1 MKRRSRAF
9 LIALT
14 FYCNRTVK
22 RRNFH
27 LIIEVQMSRPVIVV
41 GDRTSHGGVVLT
53 GSPFSDVNGK
63 GIARIGDKVT
73 CPQKGHG
80 SVTTIVTG
88 DLTDMI
94 DGSPVARHGDKT
106 ACGATLISSQMLTYV
121 DEGSDSGGRASTTL
135 SRSAQSQAA
144 ASSAI
149 ASDMQ
154 IDELEQFFIILDEH
168 GQPASGLMYR
178 VDGDSPKLQQSLLSA
193 TGATKA
199 FPMNQDISAVF
210 WLPMGAGK

>member
-1 MKRRSRAF
+1 
-9 LIALT
+9 
-14 FYCNRTVK
+14 
-22 RRNFH
+22 
-27 LIIEVQMSRPVIVV
+27 MSRPVIVV

-106 ACGATLISSQMLTYV
+106 ACGATLISSQMLTYT
-121 DEGSDSGGRASTTL
+121 DDGNGANTGGGSPSKT
-135 SRSAQSQAA
+135 SAC
-144 ASSAI
+144 
-149 ASDMQ
+149 
-154 IDELEQFFIILDEH
+154 
-168 GQPASGLMYR
+168 
-178 VDGDSPKLQQSLLSA
+178 SL
-193 TGATKA
+193 
-199 FPMNQDISAVF
+199 PRQISAVSALNSDNADDLELYYEIVDAQTEAPIDGMTYKLLSGDHVLVSDKAF
-210 WLPMGAGK
+210 SDGKTLTFPAKDHLNLSLIAWKSGGVR